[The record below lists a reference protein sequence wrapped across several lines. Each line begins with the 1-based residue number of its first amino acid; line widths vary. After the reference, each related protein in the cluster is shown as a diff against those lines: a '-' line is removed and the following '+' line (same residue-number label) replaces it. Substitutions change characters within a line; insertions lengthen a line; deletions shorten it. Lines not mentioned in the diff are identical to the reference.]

1 MKKNRLVLFLL
12 FPLMLSS
19 CSKKEYT
26 FLEGETMGTIYHIKY
41 YSPEGINLKQSIDS
55 LLNSVNLSLSTYIP
69 ESVISKVNQA
79 NDSVLVD
86 EMFRLVFQKSK
97 EVWEASSGAF
107 DPTVMPLV
115 NAWGFGFSKMNNV
128 DSNLIDSLLQYVG
141 FEKVKL
147 HGNRLIKSNPY
158 IMLDFSAIAKGFGVD
173 CVAELL
179 QSYHISDYM
188 VEIGGEVRVSGLNPK
203 GNKWNIAIEKPVE
216 NQTPDQMIDT
226 IFAVTGLSLATSGN
240 YRNFY
245 YKDGV
250 KYAHTI
256 NPKTGFPAFNDLLSA
271 SVIAEKCI
279 EADAWAT
286 AFMVMGKEKSLN
298 ILKNQPNLAVFFIYK
313 DENNKER
320 FYSSENLSKF
330 LME

>member
-79 NDSVLVD
+79 NDSVQVD
-86 EMFRLVFQKSK
+86 DMFRLVFQKSK

-179 QSYHISDYM
+179 ESYHISDYM

-203 GNKWNIAIEKPVE
+203 GSKWNIAIEKPVE

-298 ILKNQPNLAVFFIYK
+298 ILKTQPNLAVFFIYK
-313 DENNKER
+313 DENNKEK

>member
-79 NDSVLVD
+79 NDSVQVD

-115 NAWGFGFSKMNNV
+115 NAWGFGFSKMNNI
-128 DSNLIDSLLQYVG
+128 DSNLIDSLLQYIG

-179 QSYHISDYM
+179 ESYHISDYM

-203 GNKWNIAIEKPVE
+203 GSKWNIAIEKPVE

-313 DENNKER
+313 DENNKEK

>member
-79 NDSVLVD
+79 NDSVQVD

-128 DSNLIDSLLQYVG
+128 DSNLIDSLLQFVG

-179 QSYHISDYM
+179 ESYHISDYM

-298 ILKNQPNLAVFFIYK
+298 ILKTQPNLAVFFIYK
-313 DENNKER
+313 DENNKEK

>member
-79 NDSVLVD
+79 NDSVQVD
-86 EMFRLVFQKSK
+86 DMFRLVFQKSK

-147 HGNRLIKSNPY
+147 HGNWLIKSNPY

-179 QSYHISDYM
+179 ESYHISDYM

-203 GNKWNIAIEKPVE
+203 GSKWNIAIEKPVE

-298 ILKNQPNLAVFFIYK
+298 ILKTQPNLAVFFIYK
-313 DENNKER
+313 DENNKEK